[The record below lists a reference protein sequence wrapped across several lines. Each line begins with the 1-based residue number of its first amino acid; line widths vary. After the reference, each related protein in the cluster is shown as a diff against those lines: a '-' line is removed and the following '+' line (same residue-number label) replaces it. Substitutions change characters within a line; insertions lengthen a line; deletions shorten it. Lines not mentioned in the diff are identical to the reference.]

1 MRTIQLG
8 EKAVRMAEH
17 RQVPEI
23 VTVTGLRLGRA
34 PPMVS
39 RESQHG
45 AWKEHSS
52 GEQPAWLRASDPH
65 MLICK
70 MGTALSLLLVVVRSN
85 ERSHGSAREG
95 VNLPHTQQLCF
106 SRPPWEA
113 GQVVML
119 ISVGKQDVLSQEVGK
134 EVPVIELC
142 VKLSARH
149 LNMLSQFMLL
159 VSL

>member
-1 MRTIQLG
+1 M
-8 EKAVRMAEH
+8 
-17 RQVPEI
+17 
-23 VTVTGLRLGRA
+23 
-34 PPMVS
+34 S

-45 AWKEHSS
+45 AWREHSF
-52 GEQPAWLRASDPH
+52 GKQPAWLRASDPH
-65 MLICK
+65 MLTCK
-70 MGTALSLLLVVVRSN
+70 MGTELSLLLVIVRSN

-119 ISVGKQDVLSQEVGK
+119 ISVGRQEVLSQGVGK

-142 VKLSARH
+142 VKLSVRH
-149 LNMLSQFMLL
+149 LNTLSQFMLL